1 MKLDA
6 TITKCK
12 EMKSRFSSS
21 GRFVL
26 LPFWDDNI
34 CGFPLHLGRRGM
46 SATISEFLLKRQINF
61 FNLVIKLVNIPQI
74 LVVLY

>member
-1 MKLDA
+1 MKLDT
-6 TITKCK
+6 TITKFK

-34 CGFPLHLGRRGM
+34 CAFPLHHGRRGM
-46 SATISEFLLKRQINF
+46 SASISEFLLKRLINF

-74 LVVLY
+74 LVLY